1 MTGKLLHEEITR
13 KVIGAGMDV
22 FNSVG
27 PGWDEWDYHR
37 AMLKALADKGVNAES
52 HLRGSLMHR
61 GECVDR
67 FELDIMVEGKV
78 ILELKHIREG
88 FAPQHYVQLI
98 SYLKFWKKDL
108 GLLMNF
114 GGDRLYF
121 KRVPYTPSK
130 GEIETAGK
138 WNGLQ
143 GEYPEL
149 LNTVKEAC
157 FHIIADHGLGY
168 SRNTSEKLLMRE
180 LKYLGVNIQNPSVDL
195 SYGDLKLGERDADSF
210 AADSSLLLKTS
221 ALPENTSSIDLTRLR
236 SCMAQVG
243 IPCGLLINFGKSVL
257 LLRAVRIK

>member
-13 KVIGAGMDV
+13 RVIGAGMDV

-37 AMLKALADKGVNAES
+37 AMLKALADRGLKAES

-78 ILELKHIREG
+78 VLELKHIREG
-88 FAPQHYVQLI
+88 FAPEHYVQLI

-121 KRVPYTPSK
+121 KRVPYTSRE
-130 GEIETAGK
+130 GELGVAGK
-138 WNGLQ
+138 WSNLQ
-143 GEYPEL
+143 QEYPGL
-149 LNTVKEAC
+149 LNTIKAAC
-157 FHIIADHGLGY
+157 SHILAEHGLGY
-168 SRNTSEKLLMRE
+168 SRNTVEKLLMCE
-180 LKYLGVNIQNPSVDL
+180 LKYLGVGIQNPLVDL
-195 SYGDLKLGERDADSF
+195 SYGELKLGERYADSF
-210 AADSSLLLKTS
+210 VADPSLVVKVS
-221 ALPENTSSIDLTRLR
+221 ALPENTGSIDLVRLQ
-236 SCMAQVG
+236 SCMTQIGVS
-243 IPCGLLINFGKSVL
+243 CGMLINFGKSAL
-257 LLRAVRIK
+257 LLRAICSK